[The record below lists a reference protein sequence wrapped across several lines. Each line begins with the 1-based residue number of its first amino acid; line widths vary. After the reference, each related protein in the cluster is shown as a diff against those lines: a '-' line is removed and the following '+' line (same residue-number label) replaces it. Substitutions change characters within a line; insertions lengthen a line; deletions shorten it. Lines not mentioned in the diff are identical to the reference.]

1 MSGKA
6 LLPGFG
12 DDEEDTESQITQT
25 VGEVSQ
31 LFKQAQLKMKL
42 MGSQQGEG
50 SGEGDEVLAV
60 TARRAS
66 PSAVASRMATDRLL
80 RSCGRRLAVSPTS
93 ARPSRCRR

>member
-25 VGEVSQ
+25 VAEVST

-42 MGSQQGEG
+42 MGSHQGEAG
-50 SGEGDEVLAV
+50 GGDEVI
-60 TARRAS
+60 RAYIIRCQCHPGPAS
-66 PSAVASRMATDRLL
+66 TTPGQAAYVAD
-80 RSCGRRLAVSPTS
+80 V
-93 ARPSRCRR
+93 ARPPHSRR